1 MLDEGRGL
9 NTLIITGKP
18 GAGKSLLVN
27 NLLDN
32 LRAKQYDFFEPKA
45 QEMMDKPVVNKRKK
59 IEVLQFNA
67 MAYSMC
73 FPLLLEIINQIFELS
88 GIEFDSSPIK
98 NGTYLLEFFKNKL
111 DKLLKD
117 HVYIVTIDELDTL
130 AKHDQKNFE
139 LINDLLNIQDKGIV
153 KIGISN
159 TLDLFAKYKNTKK
172 YVESRQMAFKPYEND
187 HLWGILKERLNLV
200 NFRSNLRH
208 SKAALLVLIWSWMK
222 ALCSRYARRY
232 TRTHL
237 EISGLC

>member
-1 MLDEGRGL
+1 MDEGRGL
-9 NTLIITGKP
+9 NTLVITGKP

-32 LRAKQYDFFEPKA
+32 LRARQYAFFGASSQAPAEKSPAAK
-45 QEMMDKPVVNKRKK
+45 NKR

-73 FPLLLEIINQIFELS
+73 FPLLLEIINQVFERS
-88 GIEFDSSPIK
+88 GVDFSSSLIK
-98 NGTYLLEFFKNKL
+98 NGTYLLEYFK
-111 DKLLKD
+111 DKLERLLRD
-117 HVYIVTIDELDTL
+117 HVYIILIDELDTL

-139 LINDLLNIQDKGIV
+139 LINDLLNIQDRGVV

-187 HLWGILKERLNLV
+187 DLWAILRERIASV
-200 NFRSNLRH
+200 DCR
-208 SKAALLVLIWSWMK
+208 
-222 ALCSRYARRY
+222 
-232 TRTHL
+232 
-237 EISGLC
+237 